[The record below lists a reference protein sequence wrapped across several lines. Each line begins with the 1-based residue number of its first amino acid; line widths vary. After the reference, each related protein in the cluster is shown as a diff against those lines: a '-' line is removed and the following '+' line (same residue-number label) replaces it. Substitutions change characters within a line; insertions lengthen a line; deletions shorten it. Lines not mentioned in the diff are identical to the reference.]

1 MKSFIKKTSIV
12 LALLLVVI
20 IVFNNS
26 VYAGKTVSSL
36 IGSATWNKV
45 KQGDQGTNGI
55 TDALNTILGIVQ
67 IAGTG
72 IALICITL
80 TGIRYMLASVEDKAQ
95 TKKYLVGAL
104 IGSLLLF
111 GGIGIMKIIQNVTT
125 TAFKN

>member
-26 VYAGKTVSSL
+26 VYAAKTVSSL

-72 IALICITL
+72 IALISITL

>member
-1 MKSFIKKTSIV
+1 MIV
-12 LALLLVVI
+12 
-20 IVFNNS
+20 
-26 VYAGKTVSSL
+26 
-36 IGSATWNKV
+36 
-45 KQGDQGTNGI
+45 
-55 TDALNTILGIVQ
+55 NTILGIVQ

-72 IALICITL
+72 IALISITL